1 MECENNVLSHLVA
14 GSHVV
19 QVPMGILPVGRA
31 AALLPTKPP
40 PISERIARDPG
51 RDIRADIEG
60 DKQGSK
66 G

>member
-1 MECENNVLSHLVA
+1 MLGATHYV
-14 GSHVV
+14 VV
-19 QVPMGILPVGRA
+19 QVQMGILPAGRA
-31 AALLPTKPP
+31 AALLPSKPP

-51 RDIRADIEG
+51 RNLRADIER